1 MDNKILQEEVV
12 ETKAE
17 VLESTENPQTMEK
30 DEIQE
35 EETMEYL
42 KEDEEDMVKEDE
54 KEMEKEKD
62 EEETDMV
69 EEEDEDEEDTDMV
82 EEEDEEDTDMVE
94 EEEEEEEMEME
105 KDKDYYEEGVEID
118 EEENMTT
125 TTETQIQSQEE
136 SSSTA
141 LNHSERAELEAFRR
155 ERKEGLIHSFED
167 DLSVEFLEN
176 LTTDMN
182 NHSFDELE
190 VILSKEFTRVNR
202 ETKKSKPNAFIYK
215 PEIKSTA
222 KSEIDVVK
230 ELVQKYK

>member
-1 MDNKILQEEVV
+1 VDNKILQEEVV

-30 DEIQE
+30 EEIQE
-35 EETMEYL
+35 EETMEYP

-54 KEMEKEKD
+54 KEMEKEED

-69 EEEDEDEEDTDMV
+69 EEEDKEE
-82 EEEDEEDTDMVE
+82 TDMVE
-94 EEEEEEEMEME
+94 EEEEEEEMKKD

-118 EEENMTT
+118 EEENMTA
-125 TTETQIQSQEE
+125 TETQIESQEE

-141 LNHSERAELEAFRR
+141 LDHSERAELEAFRR
-155 ERKEGLIHSFED
+155 ERKEGLVRSFED

-176 LTTDMN
+176 LTKELN
-182 NHSFDELE
+182 NYSFDELE

-215 PEIKSTA
+215 PEIKSSS
-222 KSEIDVVK
+222 KSDIDVVK
-230 ELVQKYK
+230 ELIQKYK